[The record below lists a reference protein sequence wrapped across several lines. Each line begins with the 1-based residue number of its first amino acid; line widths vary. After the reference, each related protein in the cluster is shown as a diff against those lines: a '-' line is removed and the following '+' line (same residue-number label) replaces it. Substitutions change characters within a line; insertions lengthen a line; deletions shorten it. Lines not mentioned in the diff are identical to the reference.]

1 MLRTASRTLLINS
14 TYSRTVSRLTQSM
27 VKVIQADLV
36 NDRGLRNVI
45 DGEAELEELQ
55 NL

>member
-1 MLRTASRTLLINS
+1 M
-14 TYSRTVSRLTQSM
+14 VSRLTQSM

-45 DGEAELEELQ
+45 DGEANCLWVLISISLE
-55 NL
+55 N